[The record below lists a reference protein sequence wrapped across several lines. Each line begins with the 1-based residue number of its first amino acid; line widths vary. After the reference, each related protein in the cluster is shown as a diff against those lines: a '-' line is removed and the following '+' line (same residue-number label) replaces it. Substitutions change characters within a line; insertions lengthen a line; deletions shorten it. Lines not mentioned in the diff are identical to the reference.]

1 MRPELMKKL
10 AEIIDPA
17 AFTPSYTIY
26 EDGHSQNV
34 ALSKAERVYTT
45 VRAYLVAE
53 MLVAAKDDF

>member
-1 MRPELMKKL
+1 MKKL

-17 AFTPSYTIY
+17 AFMPSYTVH